1 MNSAHLTTKAN
12 DLRGTLREFKRAIFS
27 GALSCAHL
35 AGVDR
40 LVAMR
45 YGGIGSILMFHS
57 VVKDIDQQLG
67 QSIHVQEDVLR
78 NMVSYLQST
87 GWDTLRW
94 TKVCEGWRRQAVATS
109 LY

>member
-1 MNSAHLTTKAN
+1 MIPVHSITKAN
-12 DLRGTLREFKRAIFS
+12 ALSGTLQEFKRATLS

-45 YGGIGSILMFHS
+45 YVGIGSILMFHS

-67 QSIHVQEDVLR
+67 QSIHVQEDGLR

-87 GWDTLRW
+87 VNSPVKW
-94 TKVCEGWRRQAVATS
+94 TI
-109 LY
+109 

>member
-1 MNSAHLTTKAN
+1 MIPVHSIKKPNALSGA
-12 DLRGTLREFKRAIFS
+12 LRKFKRATLS

-35 AGVDR
+35 TGIDR

-45 YGGIGSILMFHS
+45 YGGMGSILMFHC
-57 VVKDIDQQLG
+57 VAKDIDQQLG

-87 GWDTLRW
+87 GM
-94 TKVCEGWRRQAVATS
+94 QAARFP
-109 LY
+109 